1 MTVASREAVEC
12 LAFHAAWPGT
22 CCADSCITCG
32 HAALQVIIKQG
43 VPRLRPFPGAL
54 KQWVLPAS
62 ASTDF
67 QYLLLCMLFL
77 QARPMALVR
86 PALSPL
92 ASSLSAAL
100 ATRSCA

>member
-1 MTVASREAVEC
+1 MYLGRIRLLASRGGSASR
-12 LAFHAAWPGT
+12 AP
-22 CCADSCITCG
+22 
-32 HAALQVIIKQG
+32 QVVIKQG
-43 VPRLRPFPGAL
+43 APKLRPFPGAL

-86 PALSPL
+86 CAILDGHT
-92 ASSLSAAL
+92 SS
-100 ATRSCA
+100 